1 MAVMYCRVGSE
12 EQMKRMPKKWGYA
25 RVSTNGQAA
34 NGNSLE
40 DQKNKLLDAG
50 CDEVVDEAFTG
61 TKMDRPKFTKLMGE
75 LQEGD
80 TLVVCKLDRFA
91 RTASEGSELVK
102 SLLARGVNVHILN
115 MGLIENTPTGRLI
128 LNVLLSFAEFERDM
142 IVERTSEGKAVKRAT
157 DPNYKEGRKALEIPR
172 EYYWMYDEVVNNR
185 MTVKD
190 ACAFLGISRS
200 TWYKWGKQEAVIV

>member
-1 MAVMYCRVGSE
+1 MS
-12 EQMKRMPKKWGYA
+12 KKWGYA
-25 RVSTNGQAA
+25 RVSTSGQAA

-40 DQKNKLLDAG
+40 DQRGKLREAG
-50 CDEVVDEAFTG
+50 CDEIVDEAYTG
-61 TKMDRPKFTKLMGE
+61 TKVDRPKFTRLVEGLE
-75 LQEGD
+75 SGD

-142 IVERTSEGKAVKRAT
+142 IVERTSEGKALAKAT
-157 DPNYKEGRKALEIPR
+157 NPDFKEGRPRKDIPT
-172 EYYWMYDEVVNNR
+172 EFFELLHSDVSVA
-185 MTVKD
+185 D
-190 ACAFLGISRS
+190 ACKRLGIHR
-200 TWYKWGKQEAVIV
+200 TQWYRWKNEVSCRA

>member
-1 MAVMYCRVGSE
+1 MA
-12 EQMKRMPKKWGYA
+12 KRKGYG
-25 RVSTNGQAA
+25 RVSSKGQER

-40 DQKNKLLDAG
+40 DQKNKLMDAG
-50 CDEVVDEAFTG
+50 CAEEDIVLEAYTG
-61 TKMDRPKFTKLMGE
+61 TKMERPKFTKLVEG
-75 LQEGD
+75 LCEGD

-142 IVERTSEGKAVKRAT
+142 IVERTSEGKALAKAT
-157 DPNYKEGRKALEIPR
+157 NPDFKEGRPRKDIPKEFYECLEKTLAGMASVS
-172 EYYWMYDEVVNNR
+172 ESCE
-185 MTVKD
+185 K
-190 ACAFLGISRS
+190 LGIHR
-200 TWYKWGKQEAVIV
+200 TQWYRWKESCRA